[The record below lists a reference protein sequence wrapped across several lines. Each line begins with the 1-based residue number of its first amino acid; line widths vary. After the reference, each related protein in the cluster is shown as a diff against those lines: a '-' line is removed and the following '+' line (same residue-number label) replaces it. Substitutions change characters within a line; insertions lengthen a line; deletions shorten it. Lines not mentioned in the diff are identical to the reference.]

1 MEHIKPALNTTSAFY
16 ELFVPFPASQK
27 HLHLC
32 NFFNRSFFFV
42 LFLKKLFKCLKF
54 QECITLGY
62 LQYNF
67 FCIKFCSLNH
77 SFIMVRYT
85 GYRYKDTV
93 KRRLTK
99 HSSCLASRAF
109 QVLQPE
115 SGGIMICCAFAV
127 TA

>member
-1 MEHIKPALNTTSAFY
+1 M
-16 ELFVPFPASQK
+16 FVCFPASQK

-32 NFFNRSFFFV
+32 NFLIDF
-42 LFLKKLFKCLKF
+42 FLKKEIVFKCLKF

-62 LQYNF
+62 LQYN